1 MSYMRYHLESL
12 QAYQSTGSELCLF
25 QAASF
30 PYYLL
35 CRLSLTPA
43 QTDTGLHVWDA
54 ALQLLHC
61 PQGNGTTC
69 MVQGDHSAF
78 PKEETNM
85 AMT

>member
-12 QAYQSTGSELCLF
+12 HAYHSAGSELCLF
-25 QAASF
+25 QADSL

-35 CRLSLTPA
+35 SRLSLTPA

-54 ALQLLHC
+54 ALRLLHR
-61 PQGNGTTC
+61 PQGNGITC
-69 MVQGDHSAF
+69 MVQGDHSVF
-78 PKEETNM
+78 PKEETSM